1 MITKEKVLQTLK
13 EMPDQFSIDDLM
25 DELILI
31 NKIEIG
37 IGQIS
42 KEETFSSEEAKKMI
56 KEWTY

>member
-25 DELILI
+25 DKLILI

-37 IGQIS
+37 IDQIS
-42 KEETFSSEEAKKMI
+42 KWETFSSEEAKKMI
-56 KEWTY
+56 QEWSK